1 MYKLVGVRH
10 TVCVGFRLSERGKE
24 NENVLSEERPKGLE
38 EMKTGVK
45 RRSWEEVKGDDK
57 TDKER
62 KTNRFD

>member
-1 MYKLVGVRH
+1 LIGLRH
-10 TVCVGFRLSERGKE
+10 IERADFRLSERGNE

-38 EMKTGVK
+38 EMKIGGK
-45 RRSWEEVKGDDK
+45 GRSWEEMKRNDK

>member
-1 MYKLVGVRH
+1 MK
-10 TVCVGFRLSERGKE
+10 

-38 EMKTGVK
+38 EMKTGEK
-45 RRSWEEVKGDDK
+45 RRSWEEMKGDDK